1 MGREAASRAREAIWR
16 STPRPCGPARRC
28 RSRTGWGWGVSYLDV
43 HTPGSRLSVGLA
55 VQPKRAKGGE
65 APLPRHSFI
74 PARTPAQ
81 AARGA
86 PFWGSRSAP
95 AGNGRR
101 HGLGPSGARLP
112 GVHRPGRRPSLA
124 GPALAAALPVTAAAT
139 PNPGPL
145 DVPAVSPT
153 WALGSR
159 RHRGWA
165 DRAQR
170 KPNRWGQ
177 SALCP
182 AHAEGRLWCRVGWP
196 THPHEGAIA
205 GP

>member
-1 MGREAASRAREAIWR
+1 MR
-16 STPRPCGPARRC
+16 SLLVRSGPKNKP
-28 RSRTGWGWGVSYLDV
+28 SWTTGPNQCQSNLDL
-43 HTPGSRLSVGLA
+43 HTPGSRFSVGLA

-74 PARTPAQ
+74 PAPTPAQ
-81 AARGA
+81 AAQGA
-86 PFWGSRSAP
+86 PFWGSRSPP

-101 HGLGPSGARLP
+101 HRLGHSEARLP
-112 GVHRPGRRPSLA
+112 GVYGRGRRPSLA

-139 PNPGPL
+139 SNPGPL
-145 DVPAVSPT
+145 DLPAVSPT
-153 WALGSR
+153 WALRSR
-159 RHRGWA
+159 RQRGWA

-170 KPNRWGQ
+170 KPNRWGR
-177 SALCP
+177 SALSP
-182 AHAEGRLWCRVGWP
+182 AHAEGQLWCRVGWP